1 MPDDKP
7 KPYVVGTPICDECGK
22 HRPIIIQI
30 LEREETQY
38 GYELVKRNLCVYHFA
53 KMLDTY
59 DDKYPDEV
67 PDDMKNN
74 KDDDDEQ
81 GEESPNDDDD
91 DADSDFETKV
101 TCEET
106 NCIWNEK
113 INECQR
119 CEIELSNMGEKDGIP
134 LLTCDSYV
142 NKDSK
147 IGKLIAFFY
156 HIHKPL

>member
-30 LEREETQY
+30 LERKETQY

-59 DDKYPDEV
+59 DEKYPDEE
-67 PDDMKNN
+67 PDDMKDNEE
-74 KDDDDEQ
+74 DDNDVKPED
-81 GEESPNDDDD
+81 PNDDN
-91 DADSDFETKV
+91 AGFETKV
-101 TCEET
+101 TCEQT
-106 NCIWNEK
+106 DCIWNEK

-142 NKDSK
+142 SK
-147 IGKLIAFFY
+147 ESKVGKLIAFLY
-156 HIHKPL
+156 RIHKP